1 VADRSVRVT
10 PNGDGTWVVGITAR
24 GKSADYLLTR
34 PGPTLYLLEGAD
46 QGQPYVID
54 TAAGTCSCPAGV
66 WKKACKHLDSLKT
79 LERTGALD
87 GHGEVTLDDE
97 RIADCVG
104 C

>member
-1 VADRSVRVT
+1 VTDRSVRVT

-34 PGPTLYLLEGAD
+34 PAPTLYLLEGAD
-46 QGQPYVID
+46 QGQAYVID
-54 TAAGTCSCPAGV
+54 TTRPGCSCPAGV
-66 WKKACKHLDSLKT
+66 WGKPCKHLAAMET